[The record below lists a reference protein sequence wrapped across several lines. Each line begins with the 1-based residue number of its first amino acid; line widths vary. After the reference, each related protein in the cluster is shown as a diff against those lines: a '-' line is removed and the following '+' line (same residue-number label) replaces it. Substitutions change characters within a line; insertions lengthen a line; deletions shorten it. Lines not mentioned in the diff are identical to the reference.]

1 MKIKVLTV
9 FSLVIGSF
17 TAFGIQCTTCGQ
29 NMLESDKYCPN
40 CGRERYEEP
49 PAVQKQEMPAY
60 VPQPSPPPAFQE
72 QRYQTSYDNRS
83 EYGSSDGVGER
94 LLGMG
99 RGLSTIT
106 LSPLNVFRGL
116 TTSFNW
122 LGQSYDSQKSESFNL
137 GHLGAVGAIIAGGV
151 VSVYAAVG
159 VTFGS
164 VTTCAD
170 VVNGSIDMVTVG
182 YYGDWLYDS
191 KESGK
196 PTPWVWERKWNTSA
210 VPWINRE

>member
-1 MKIKVLTV
+1 MKMKIITV
-9 FSLVIGSF
+9 FALVIGSLP
-17 TAFGIQCTTCGQ
+17 AFGIQCTVCRQTL
-29 NMLESDKYCPN
+29 LERDKYCPN
-40 CGRERYEEP
+40 CGRERYETPSAAPKPEI
-49 PAVQKQEMPAY
+49 PASVS
-60 VPQPSPPPAFQE
+60 QPSPPPAVQE
-72 QRYQTSYDNRS
+72 QWRQTSYDNRPES
-83 EYGSSDGVGER
+83 GSADGVGER

-99 RGLSTIT
+99 RGLATIT

-122 LGQSYDSQKSESFNL
+122 LVQSCDSQRSDSFNL

-151 VSVYAAVG
+151 ASVYAAVG